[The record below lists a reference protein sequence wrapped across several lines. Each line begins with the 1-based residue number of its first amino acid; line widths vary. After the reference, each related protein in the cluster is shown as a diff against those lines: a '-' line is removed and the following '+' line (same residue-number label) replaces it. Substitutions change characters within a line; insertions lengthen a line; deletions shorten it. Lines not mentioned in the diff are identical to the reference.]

1 MRHRR
6 HRHWAVAAVI
16 VLVAAWSWLHFSNRT
31 ASPNADS
38 TPPKTAGATDS
49 VTISDKQATQVH
61 VIRATTQAFDA
72 RLDALGYVDF
82 NQDNTAQIYSP
93 YQGRVL
99 AVRARAGDDV
109 KKGQVLFTVESPDLV
124 QAESAL
130 ISNAA
135 VFDLSSKILERARKM
150 LVVQANAQKDLEQAV
165 SDQQTAHGN
174 YLASRNAVKIFGKS
188 DAEIDHLIATRTI
201 DNTLTISSPIDGHV
215 TARNIAPGTLVQPG
229 ASSPAFVVSDLSSVW
244 VVANVPEDEIARVR
258 MDQPVEVSVNGLPQQ
273 KLHGTISYIG
283 SAADPGTHRIGVR
296 AQIDDPQHQLHP
308 QTMASFTIQTG
319 APTPSVAVPPD
330 AVVREGDGSMTVFTT
345 QDGRRFERREVR
357 LGLQQYGMDQI
368 LAGLSPGEKLAGNGA
383 LFISSALALQSQ

>member
-1 MRHRR
+1 MRHLR

-16 VLVAAWSWLHFSNRT
+16 VLIAACGWLHFSNRT
-31 ASPNADS
+31 ASADP
-38 TPPKTAGATDS
+38 TPPKAASATNA

-61 VIRATTQAFDA
+61 VIRAATQAFDG

-99 AVRARAGDDV
+99 AVRAMAGDDV

-124 QAESAL
+124 QTESAL

-150 LVVQANAQKDLEQAV
+150 LAVQANAQKDLEQAV

-188 DAEIDHLIATRTI
+188 DAQIDRLIATRTI
-201 DNTLTISSPIDGHV
+201 DNALTITSPIDGHV
-215 TARNIAPGTLVQPG
+215 TARSIAPGTLVQPG
-229 ASSPAFVVSDLSSVW
+229 ASSPAFVVADLSSVW
-244 VVANVPEDEIARVR
+244 VVANVPEDEIAHVR
-258 MDQPVEVSVNGLPQQ
+258 MGQPVAIRVNGLPQLR
-273 KLHGTISYIG
+273 LHGTISYIG

-296 AQIDDPQHQLHP
+296 AQIDDPQHRLHP
-308 QTMASFTIQTG
+308 QMMATFTVQTG

-330 AVVREGDGSMTVFTT
+330 AVVREGDGNMTVFTT
-345 QDGRRFERREVR
+345 RDGRRFERREVR
-357 LGLQQYGMDQI
+357 LGLQQHGMDQI
-368 LAGLSPGEKLAGNGA
+368 LAGLSPGEKLAGDGA